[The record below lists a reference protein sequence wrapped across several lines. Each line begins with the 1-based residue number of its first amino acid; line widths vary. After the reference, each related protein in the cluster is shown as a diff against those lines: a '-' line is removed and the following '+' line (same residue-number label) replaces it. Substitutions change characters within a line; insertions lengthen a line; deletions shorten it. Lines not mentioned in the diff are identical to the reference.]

1 MIKETEVE
9 ILTSVFFLCAK
20 GQFFFLVVFVQL
32 FGTLCYNG
40 GWVIRM
46 IKRIEKLRDSMKK
59 EVIDAYL
66 VTNPANLRY
75 LTNFTGTAGL
85 ALITLEKAF
94 FITDFR
100 YTEQA
105 SEQVQGMT
113 IIQHHG
119 NIVGEILKLM
129 ASEGINVLGFEDA
142 FMTYAEYS
150 VFEEVIDA
158 ELAPASGLIEKL
170 REQKD
175 DGEIAIIE
183 KACAI
188 ADEGFEHVLKMIR
201 PGMTEIEVAN
211 QLDFFMRSLGATG
224 TSFDTIV
231 ASGVRSALPHG
242 VASEKM
248 IEQGELITLD
258 FGCVYQGYV
267 SDITRTFAIG
277 DPGQQLKDIYQ
288 VVLEAQRKV
297 IEVAQAGVTGAQL
310 DAIARDFITDA
321 GYGEAFG
328 HSTGHGIGM
337 EIHGGPNISH
347 SNDEPLDVGNVIT
360 DEPGIYLAGLGGVRI
375 EDDLVILAEG
385 NRILTQSPKELIIL

>member
-1 MIKETEVE
+1 
-9 ILTSVFFLCAK
+9 
-20 GQFFFLVVFVQL
+20 
-32 FGTLCYNG
+32 
-40 GWVIRM
+40 M
-46 IKRIEKLRDSMKK
+46 IKRIEKLRALMEKAM
-59 EVIDAYL
+59 IDAYL
-66 VTNPANLRY
+66 VTSPANIRY
-75 LTNFTGTAGL
+75 LTNFTGTAGM
-85 ALITLEKAF
+85 AFITLDQAF

-100 YTEQA
+100 YIEQA
-105 SEQVQGMT
+105 SEQIQGMT
-113 IIQHHG
+113 IIQHQG
-119 NIVGEILKLM
+119 DIITELLKLM
-129 ASEGINVLGFEDA
+129 ESESVNVLGFEDA
-142 FMTYAEYS
+142 VMTYADYS
-150 VFEEVIDA
+150 IFEEVIDA

-175 DGEIAIIE
+175 EGEIAIIE

-188 ADEGFEHVLKMIR
+188 ADEGFDHVLKMIR

-211 QLDFFMRSLGATG
+211 QLDFYMRSLGASG
-224 TSFDTIV
+224 TSFETIV
-231 ASGVRSALPHG
+231 ASGARSALPHG

-248 IEQGELITLD
+248 IKQGDLITLD

-288 VVLEAQRKV
+288 IVLEAQKKV
-297 IEVAQAGVTGAQL
+297 LEVAQVGVTGSQL
-310 DAIARDFITDA
+310 DAVARDFISEA

-337 EIHGGPNISH
+337 EIHEGPNISR
-347 SNDEPLDVGNVIT
+347 SNDEPLMEGNVIT

>member
-1 MIKETEVE
+1 
-9 ILTSVFFLCAK
+9 
-20 GQFFFLVVFVQL
+20 
-32 FGTLCYNG
+32 
-40 GWVIRM
+40 M
-46 IKRIEKLRDSMKK
+46 IKRIEKLRALMEKAI
-59 EVIDAYL
+59 IDAYL
-66 VTNPANLRY
+66 VTSPANLRY
-75 LTNFTGTAGL
+75 LTNFTGTAGM
-85 ALITLEKAF
+85 ALITLDQAF

-100 YTEQA
+100 YIEQA
-105 SEQVQGMT
+105 SEQIQGMT
-113 IIQHHG
+113 IIQHQG
-119 NIVGEILKLM
+119 DIVSEILKLM
-129 ASEGINVLGFEDA
+129 ESESVNVLGFEDA
-142 FMTYAEYS
+142 VMTYADYS
-150 VFEEVIDA
+150 IFEEVIDA

-188 ADEGFEHVLKMIR
+188 ADEGFDHVLKMIR

-211 QLDFFMRSLGATG
+211 QLDFYMRSLGASG
-224 TSFDTIV
+224 TSFETIV
-231 ASGVRSALPHG
+231 ASGARSALPHG

-248 IEQGELITLD
+248 IEQGDLITLD

-288 VVLEAQRKV
+288 IVLEAQKKV
-297 IEVAQAGVTGAQL
+297 LEVAQAGVTGSQL
-310 DAIARDFITDA
+310 DAVARDFISEA

-337 EIHGGPNISH
+337 EIHEGPNISR
-347 SNDEPLDVGNVIT
+347 SNDEPLMEGNVIT
-360 DEPGIYLAGLGGVRI
+360 DEPGIYLPGLGGVRI

>member
-1 MIKETEVE
+1 
-9 ILTSVFFLCAK
+9 
-20 GQFFFLVVFVQL
+20 
-32 FGTLCYNG
+32 
-40 GWVIRM
+40 M
-46 IKRIEKLRDSMKK
+46 IKRIEKLRALMKK
-59 EVIDAYL
+59 AIIDAYL
-66 VTNPANLRY
+66 VTSPANLRY
-75 LTNFTGTAGL
+75 LTNFTGTAGM
-85 ALITLEKAF
+85 ALITLDQAF

-100 YTEQA
+100 YIEQA
-105 SEQVQGMT
+105 SEQIQGMT
-113 IIQHHG
+113 IIQHQG
-119 NIVGEILKLM
+119 DIVSELLKLM
-129 ASEGINVLGFEDA
+129 ESESVNVLGFEDA
-142 FMTYAEYS
+142 VMTYADYS
-150 VFEEVIDA
+150 IFEEVIDA

-188 ADEGFEHVLKMIR
+188 ADEGFDHVLKMIR

-211 QLDFFMRSLGATG
+211 QLDFYMRSLGASG
-224 TSFDTIV
+224 ISFETIV
-231 ASGVRSALPHG
+231 ASGARSALPHG

-248 IEQGELITLD
+248 IEQGDLITLD

-288 VVLEAQRKV
+288 IVLEAQKKV
-297 IEVAQAGVTGAQL
+297 LEVAQAGVTGSEL
-310 DAIARDFITDA
+310 DAVARDFISEA

-337 EIHGGPNISH
+337 EIHEGPNISR
-347 SNDEPLDVGNVIT
+347 SNDEPLMEGNVIT

>member
-1 MIKETEVE
+1 
-9 ILTSVFFLCAK
+9 
-20 GQFFFLVVFVQL
+20 
-32 FGTLCYNG
+32 
-40 GWVIRM
+40 M
-46 IKRIEKLRDSMKK
+46 IKRIEKLRALMKK
-59 EVIDAYL
+59 EIIDAYL
-66 VTNPANLRY
+66 VTSPANLRY

-113 IIQHHG
+113 IIQQQG
-119 NIVGEILKLM
+119 NIVDEIIKLM
-129 ASEGINVLGFEDA
+129 ESEGINVLGFEDA
-142 FMTYAEYS
+142 SMTYAEYS
-150 VFEEVIDA
+150 IFEEVIDA
-158 ELAPASGLIEKL
+158 ELAPASGMIEKL

-183 KACAI
+183 KACTI

-242 VASEKM
+242 IASEKM
-248 IEQGELITLD
+248 IEQGDLITLD

-277 DPGQQLKDIYQ
+277 DPGQQLKEIYQ
-288 VVLEAQRKV
+288 IVLEAQLKV

-310 DAIARDFITDA
+310 DGVARDFITEA

-337 EIHGGPNISH
+337 EIHEGPNISR
-347 SNDEPLDVGNVIT
+347 SNDTPLNVGNIIT

-385 NRILTQSPKELIIL
+385 NRILTRSPKELIIL